1 MKLLKEEL
9 WDEQINY
16 AYRHIA
22 DQVCRQVLERVSV
35 RQTN

>member
-22 DQVCRQVLERVSV
+22 DQVSVQVLRGGLKVK
-35 RQTN
+35 